1 MPGIEAHADPQ
12 ELRRCIRDLTALSA
26 LPAIWRAYDPHRIAE
41 SASAAMLSIIDC
53 ESVHVSLPDQ
63 KIEIARVGRGVDPD
77 SVAVI
82 AAALREQ
89 LPRQPDGRTVISM
102 CLSEGTLRFAFAP
115 IGLGENAVLVVA
127 SRRTGFPT
135 EAQQLLLGTCAY
147 YVTLEL
153 ERWDAEMH
161 QRRLVA
167 LVERSSDLI
176 GFASLDGTTQY
187 LNPAGLEFFNL
198 SHLDERRRPN
208 VLDYVHP
215 EDRARVRDE
224 LWPVMM
230 QEGRWFGEMRL
241 QHFATGAAI
250 PFFVDWFRIDDPRSV
265 QPMNIAAVCR
275 DLTTQKRSEAE
286 LRHLNETLEQR
297 VAARNRELADANL
310 KLVARTRE
318 LEVANLLLRAESI
331 DRRRMDA
338 RMQKLQLELYHA
350 ARFSEAGQMAAAL
363 AHELNQPLTAAANS
377 ASAGRRLLATG
388 EPERLGEVREA
399 MAEVAE
405 QLVRAGQIT
414 RRDFISRGET
424 EKQVES
430 VAIMVDEASALALN
444 GSSAIGVSVHFHFDP
459 DASLALVNPIQIQQ
473 VLTNLIRNAIEAMT
487 ACSRRDLR
495 ITTARL
501 NEETIEVAVSDT
513 GIGLSA
519 DVAGRLFEPF
529 VSTKPQGMGLGL
541 SICKSIVEAHGG
553 CLKCEPNPGG
563 GAIFRFTVAAVGAD
577 DAK

>member
-1 MPGIEAHADPQ
+1 MPGIEACADPQ

-26 LPAIWRAYDPHRIAE
+26 LPAIWRAYDAHQIAE
-41 SASAAMLSIIDC
+41 SAAAAMLSIIDC
-53 ESVHVSLPDQ
+53 EFVHVSLPD
-63 KIEIARVGRGVDPD
+63 KEIEVARVGRGVDPD
-77 SVAVI
+77 SAAVI
-82 AAALREQ
+82 AAALGER
-89 LPRQPDGRTVISM
+89 LARQPDGQTVISVP
-102 CLSEGTLRFAFAP
+102 LNEGTLRFAFAP
-115 IGLGENAVLVVA
+115 IGFGDNAVLVAA
-127 SRRTGFPT
+127 SHRTGFPT
-135 EAQQLLLGTCAY
+135 EAQQLLLCTCSN

-161 QRRLVA
+161 QRRFVA

-187 LNPAGLEFFNL
+187 LNPAGLEFISL
-198 SHLDERRRPN
+198 SHLDEKHRPH

-230 QEGRWFGEMRL
+230 QERRWVGEVRL

-297 VAARNRELADANL
+297 VAARTRELAD
-310 KLVARTRE
+310 
-318 LEVANLLLRAESI
+318 ANLLLRAESI
-331 DRRRMDA
+331 DRRRMNA

-363 AHELNQPLTAAANS
+363 AHELSQPLTAAANS
-377 ASAGRRLLATG
+377 ASAVRRLLATD
-388 EPERLGEVREA
+388 EPEKLGEAREA
-399 MAEVAE
+399 MVEVAE
-405 QLVRAGQIT
+405 QMVRAGQII
-414 RRDFISRGET
+414 RRLRDFISRGET
-424 EKQVES
+424 EKQIES
-430 VAIMVDEASALALN
+430 IPIMVEEASDLALN
-444 GSSAIGVSVHFHFDP
+444 GSNATGVNVHFCFDH

-519 DVAGRLFEPF
+519 DGADRLFQPF
-529 VSTKPQGMGLGL
+529 VSTKPHGMGLGL

-553 CLKCEPNPGG
+553 YLNCEPNPGG
-563 GAIFRFTVAAVGAD
+563 GTIFRFTVAAVGAD

>member
-1 MPGIEAHADPQ
+1 
-12 ELRRCIRDLTALSA
+12 
-26 LPAIWRAYDPHRIAE
+26 
-41 SASAAMLSIIDC
+41 
-53 ESVHVSLPDQ
+53 
-63 KIEIARVGRGVDPD
+63 
-77 SVAVI
+77 
-82 AAALREQ
+82 
-89 LPRQPDGRTVISM
+89 
-102 CLSEGTLRFAFAP
+102 
-115 IGLGENAVLVVA
+115 
-127 SRRTGFPT
+127 
-135 EAQQLLLGTCAY
+135 
-147 YVTLEL
+147 VTLEL

-161 QRRLVA
+161 QRRFVA

-187 LNPAGLEFFNL
+187 LNPAGLEFISL
-198 SHLDERRRPN
+198 SHLDEKHRPH

-230 QEGRWFGEMRL
+230 QERRWVGEVRL

-297 VAARNRELADANL
+297 VAARTRELAD
-310 KLVARTRE
+310 
-318 LEVANLLLRAESI
+318 ANLLLRAESI
-331 DRRRMDA
+331 DRRRMNA

-363 AHELNQPLTAAANS
+363 AHELSQPLTAAANS
-377 ASAGRRLLATG
+377 ASAVRRLLATD
-388 EPERLGEVREA
+388 EPEKLGEAREA
-399 MAEVAE
+399 MVEVAE
-405 QLVRAGQIT
+405 QMVRAGQII
-414 RRDFISRGET
+414 RRLRDFISRGET
-424 EKQVES
+424 EKQIES
-430 VAIMVDEASALALN
+430 IPIMVEEASDLVLN
-444 GSSAIGVSVHFHFDP
+444 GSNATGVNVHFCFDH

-519 DVAGRLFEPF
+519 DGADRLFQPF
-529 VSTKPQGMGLGL
+529 VSTKPHGMGLGL

-553 CLKCEPNPGG
+553 CLKCEPNPEG
-563 GAIFRFTVAAVGAD
+563 GAIFRFTVAAVGD
-577 DAK
+577 GDAN